1 MEPVVPEAD
10 TDSGST
16 DDEINPLME
25 GLMRGALLGAVR
37 AAKENVNAA
46 NTALLLTK
54 AKNEDST
61 VETSERGEPMKPQ
74 PAEDTAEGLQDVDSM
89 AEELAKK
96 HGISYEEHHYVR
108 PRSPECYKCNRPKR
122 LLDEVRALI
131 GVALRDEQSFA
142 TIKDINTRLSLAN
155 FDLTCENRKYQRLYE
170 DLEEDVQLMSTTRL
184 LLSKEVE
191 SLTATVSFHQGATQ
205 ALRTTNAELSD
216 QLLEANLKIREQ
228 AAIIAEYQAKEI
240 PWE

>member
-1 MEPVVPEAD
+1 MEPVVPEVD

-46 NTALLLTK
+46 NTALLLTEAEK
-54 AKNEDST
+54 EDST
-61 VETSERGEPMKPQ
+61 SEASEHGEPMKPQ
-74 PAEDTAEGLQDVDSM
+74 VPEDTAESFQEEET
-89 AEELAKK
+89 AEEELER
-96 HGISYEEHHYVR
+96 HRYGLR
-108 PRSPECYKCNRPKR
+108 PRSPECYRCNRPKR

-131 GVALRDEQSFA
+131 GLALRDEQSFA
-142 TIKDINTRLSLAN
+142 TIKDMNTRLSLAN
-155 FDLTCENRKYQRLYE
+155 FDLTCESRRYQRLYE
-170 DLEEDVQLMSTTRL
+170 DLEEDVQLMCTSRL

-191 SLTATVSFHQGATQ
+191 RLTDTVNFHHGAAQ

-228 AAIIAEYQAKEI
+228 AALIAEYQAKET